1 LENKH
6 GISLIHSLLAR
17 DGVYQRT
24 LSCTSSLPHIRIDES
39 KKPKISA
46 RKTSLTAM
54 TDFMYQ
60 GTSEIER
67 INAHPAE
74 QCRAIWWQMDRST
87 GLSQKCRFFQN
98 LEWRS
103 A

>member
-1 LENKH
+1 MAY
-6 GISLIHSLLAR
+6 ISELFLILQVSPISVSMNLKI
-17 DGVYQRT
+17 Q
-24 LSCTSSLPHIRIDES
+24 I
-39 KKPKISA
+39 ISA
-46 RKTSLTAM
+46 RKTSSTAM

-87 GLSQKCRFFQN
+87 GLSQKRRLFQN
-98 LEWRS
+98 LKWQS
-103 A
+103 ARQEFAEFWDLTTTR